1 MVIGDSLSEVAQLM
15 FHLDGWQSVMSG
27 MGMKG
32 KDKLESLEV
41 SQLRTFADTELAQ
54 IYAGDGIGASMVDLP
69 ALDATKN
76 GWEIQG
82 DDKGLLFD
90 AQQGIGLLEA
100 CRKALT
106 MTDLYGGALAVMM
119 FDGGG
124 PLETPLN
131 LKSPPPLKSIRV
143 YPRSRIEYLAQS
155 MVADPQ
161 SIYFEDFEKFT
172 IDRIDAGTFDVH
184 ASRCFPFHGIPVLDK
199 TDGGFTQEERY
210 WGVSVLSRVFHSL
223 AALGSFSQG
232 VGHLGQEFSIG
243 KITISN
249 LEALVAQGDF
259 VSIQKRMD
267 IIALQKSLIHSIL
280 LGSGEKYERD
290 TLTFTG
296 IPETMQTLMMLC
308 AGAARIPV
316 TKLFGRSAA
325 GENATGEGDLT
336 NYYDIL
342 KARQQSEIAP
352 FIRKVVS
359 VVNANIKA
367 LPAGSPLAVNFEP
380 IWVPTP
386 AEQATTRL
394 TNMQADVG
402 YINAGVLDSSEVRDS
417 RFVNGYGSEISVE
430 AGTTPEL

>member
-1 MVIGDSLSEVAQLM
+1 
-15 FHLDGWQSVMSG
+15 
-27 MGMKG
+27 MGR
-32 KDKLESLEV
+32 
-41 SQLRTFADTELAQ
+41 QFAL
-54 IYAGDGIGASMVDLP
+54 
-69 ALDATKN
+69 
-76 GWEIQG
+76 
-82 DDKGLLFD
+82 
-90 AQQGIGLLEA
+90 
-100 CRKALT
+100 
-106 MTDLYGGALAVMM
+106 
-119 FDGGG
+119 
-124 PLETPLN
+124 
-131 LKSPPPLKSIRV
+131 
-143 YPRSRIEYLAQS
+143 
-155 MVADPQ
+155 
-161 SIYFEDFEKFT
+161 
-172 IDRIDAGTFDVH
+172 
-184 ASRCFPFHGIPVLDK
+184 
-199 TDGGFTQEERY
+199 
-210 WGVSVLSRVFHSL
+210 RVFHSL

-342 KARQQSEIAP
+342 KARQQSELAP
-352 FIRKVVS
+352 FIRKVLS